1 MTKIT
6 AFDLSP
12 FYRTSIGVD
21 RLFDR
26 IVSQIDSAANKE
38 AELQVRT
45 AK

>member
-12 FYRTSIGVD
+12 LYRTSIGVD

-26 IVSQIDSAANKE
+26 ITQQFDQAANNN
-38 AELQVRT
+38 
-45 AK
+45 